1 VLIEDGSS
9 VGSKMQRV
17 NRHWSARQYGAF
29 AVHFQIP
36 SQTTKSKR
44 SPSAQCA
51 HTHVVGGGNVTPR
64 THPHV
69 GSPNIP
75 ADPLAGRR
83 TPLPPSPWNRSRAV
97 CTRGGRRVG
106 DRCTPRPRGG
116 PLRHLEEGRREQ
128 VCRHPMRCACWLPPA
143 CSVVCQQAMPLM
155 SVTAGSLT
163 VEHPGLVWL
172 ACTPASSLPH

>member
-1 VLIEDGSS
+1 MVQKIQMSNRVLIEDGSS

-83 TPLPPSPWNRSRAV
+83 TPHAPAAESMEPFACGVHPGRAAHRRSLHASPARRSAPP
-97 CTRGGRRVG
+97 
-106 DRCTPRPRGG
+106 PRGG
-116 PLRHLEEGRREQ
+116 
-128 VCRHPMRCACWLPPA
+128 AA
-143 CSVVCQQAMPLM
+143 
-155 SVTAGSLT
+155 
-163 VEHPGLVWL
+163 
-172 ACTPASSLPH
+172 